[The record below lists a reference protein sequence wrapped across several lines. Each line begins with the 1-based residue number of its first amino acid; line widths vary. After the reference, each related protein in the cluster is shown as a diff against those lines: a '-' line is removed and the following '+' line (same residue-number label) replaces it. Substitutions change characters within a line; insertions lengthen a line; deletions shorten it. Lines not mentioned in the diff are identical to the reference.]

1 MQDGIAKIV
10 DILINNTKARICIST
25 PVHSTLDRGM
35 CDKMNLL
42 ENSIYEMALENEKY
56 KPKLSVSNL
65 YSIGL
70 FLSLNRNRTY
80 SLSERGEMRLYLKM
94 KDSLLLSLGYEVSTK
109 HTANTSYKLVSK
121 AAVKNIRKNVS
132 NE

>member
-1 MQDGIAKIV
+1 
-10 DILINNTKARICIST
+10 
-25 PVHSTLDRGM
+25 
-35 CDKMNLL
+35 MNLL

-65 YSIGL
+65 YSIGS

-121 AAVKNIRKNVS
+121 AAVKNIKKNVS